1 MEQAVTKLP
10 LTQEERNDLRKR
22 VLMGE
27 ALSVEEARAVIE
39 SCRTGA
45 GVATLAGAEKKARKS
60 KTPSISDEQLD
71 ADLAGLGL
79 G

>member
-1 MEQAVTKLP
+1 MALST
-10 LTQEERNDLRKR
+10 EERNDLRKR

-27 ALSVEEARAVIE
+27 VLSVEEARAVIE

-45 GVATLAGAEKKARKS
+45 GIAVQLGAEKKSRK
-60 KTPSISDEQLD
+60 KNPGITDDQLD

-79 G
+79 

>member
-1 MEQAVTKLP
+1 MLST
-10 LTQEERNDLRKR
+10 EERNDLRKR
-22 VLMGE
+22 VLMGQP
-27 ALSVEEARAVIE
+27 LNLEEARAVIE

-45 GVATLAGAEKKARKS
+45 HAAQIAGAEKKTRTK
-60 KTPSISDEQLD
+60 KNPGITDDQLD